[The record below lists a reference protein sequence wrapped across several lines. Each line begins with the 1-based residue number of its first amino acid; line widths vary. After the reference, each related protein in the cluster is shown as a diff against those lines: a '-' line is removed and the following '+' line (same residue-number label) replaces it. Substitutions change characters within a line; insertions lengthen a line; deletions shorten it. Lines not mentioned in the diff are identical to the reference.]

1 MPTGQ
6 QSSAR
11 LVSVEVLALK
21 RSSSFGEV
29 SLRDGGR
36 EPSDCEAGLEHCL
49 GTLDGLFLR
58 RNRDLSKDTLGIS
71 HCGVILAWKVRL
83 ISWTLRRSSRESGVT
98 RLCSC
103 SVVKAIFCS
112 RLRHSVLDQ
121 NLLV

>member
-29 SLRDGGR
+29 SLRDSGG
-36 EPSDCEAGLEHCL
+36 EPSDWEAGLEHCL

-58 RNRDLSKDTLGIS
+58 PKGEESKIEGK
-71 HCGVILAWKVRL
+71 G
-83 ISWTLRRSSRESGVT
+83 
-98 RLCSC
+98 
-103 SVVKAIFCS
+103 
-112 RLRHSVLDQ
+112 
-121 NLLV
+121 